1 MKIAAISD
9 THCAH
14 DKVIIPDGVDVIC
27 HAGDISGRG
36 ELTTISKFNY
46 WMGIQD
52 VEHKIA
58 IAGNHDFCF
67 EDENRDVAKK
77 ICTNFTYLEDQEK
90 VIDGVKFYGTPWQ
103 PWFYNWA
110 FNVEI
115 EERRE
120 EIWARIPDDTD
131 VLIVH
136 GPPYMHGDECADG
149 SIVGCKKLAARIRE
163 IKPKYVICGHI
174 HESYGRYKMG
184 PTEVINASI
193 MNLKYEPVNAPIILE
208 I

>member
-9 THCAH
+9 THCEH
-14 DKVIIPDGVDVIC
+14 DKVIIPEDCDVIC

-36 ELTTISKFNY
+36 ELTTISKFNH
-46 WMGIQD
+46 WMGIQPAK
-52 VEHKIA
+52 HKIA

-67 EDENRDVAKK
+67 EDDRRGSA
-77 ICTNFTYLEDQEK
+77 IAMCSNFTYLEDQET

-110 FNVEI
+110 FNVES
-115 EERRE
+115 EEKRE
-120 EIWARIPDDTD
+120 NIWSMIPDDTD

-136 GPPYMHGDECADG
+136 GPPYMHGDECRDG
-149 SIVGCKKLAARIRE
+149 SHVGCKKLVARIRE
-163 IKPKYVICGHI
+163 VQPKYVICGHI
-174 HESYGRYKMG
+174 HESHGTYKLG
-184 PTEVINASI
+184 QTTVVNASI
-193 MNLKYEPVNAPIILE
+193 MNRSYKPVNKPIILE